1 MRLQILIP
9 SLHGAGAERFV
20 SSLSVALAARGVTI
34 DWVMLHDEVVFEFA
48 GTKTVIG
55 DSGKSVPDTTSKW
68 AMLARALRVARRM
81 RKENRRFRPDLT
93 LVVPVSGELHYATTL
108 LMLFRSCG
116 LFRGKVVVYEGTVQS
131 AAFTGT
137 TWRGRI
143 VRRLRFFALKLVDRV
158 VAISEAV
165 RRDLIENFA
174 APPERT
180 VMIPHGFDVEG
191 IRRLAK
197 EVPPA
202 EWPNDGLPVVLS
214 VGRLIPLKRHEWQI
228 AAFEM
233 VRERIPARL
242 VIVGEGPLLE
252 CIQKRIAA
260 SPAREFIHLLG
271 WQTNPY
277 AVMSRATAFML
288 TSDQEAFGNVLVEAM
303 ACGTPAVCFDCPGAP
318 AEVLAH
324 GRGGIVLPLG
334 DIAALAET
342 LVTLF
347 ATPEERET
355 WSQKALQR
363 ANEFSLPTVAENYLQ
378 LFADL

>member
-48 GTKTVIG
+48 GTKTVIR
-55 DSGKSVPDTTSKW
+55 DSGKSVLDAESKW
-68 AMLARALRVARRM
+68 AMLAQAFRVARRM
-81 RKENRRFRPDLT
+81 RKENRRFRPDVT
-93 LVVPVSGELHYATTL
+93 LIVPVSGELHYATTL
-108 LMLFRSCG
+108 LMLMRACG
-116 LFRGKVVVYEGTVQS
+116 LFRSKVVVYEGTVQS
-131 AAFTGT
+131 AAFTGAT
-137 TWRGRI
+137 MRGRL

-165 RRDLIENFA
+165 RRDLIDNFA
-174 APPERT
+174 APPKRT

-197 EVPPA
+197 EAPPVKL
-202 EWPNDGLPVVLS
+202 PSDGLPIVLS

-228 AAFEM
+228 AAFEL
-233 VRERIPARL
+233 VCARVPARL

-252 CIQKRIAA
+252 EIRQRIAA

-271 WQTNPY
+271 WQANPY

-324 GRGGIVLPLG
+324 GRGGIVLSLG
-334 DIAALAET
+334 DVTALADT
-342 LVTLF
+342 LVSLVQN
-347 ATPEERET
+347 PVDREA

-363 ANEFSLPTVAENYLQ
+363 AEEFSMSNVAEKYLL
-378 LFADL
+378 LFSEI